1 MSEGGLMQVRICALL
16 VHHGDAP
23 LAELKLL
30 LERQGM
36 KTRRA
41 RTFAEAEPAMTCA
54 ATPLVFFTDTVLADA
69 TWANV
74 VTLGAERA
82 VPVIVVSRLLD
93 NPLYLDVLEPP
104 FREVNID
111 FVLKGAL
118 LRGR

>member
-1 MSEGGLMQVRICALL
+1 MPVRICALL

-30 LERQGM
+30 FEGQGM

-41 RTFAEAEPAMTCA
+41 GTCAEAEAAMTCA
-54 ATPLVFFTDTVLADA
+54 VPPLVIFTDTVLTDG

-74 VTLGAERA
+74 VTLGAQRA
-82 VPVIVVSRLLD
+82 VPAIVVSRLLD
-93 NPLYLDVLEPP
+93 NPLCLDVLEPP